1 MNTQDK
7 FIIYQTKSI
16 FMKLLIIA
24 LFVGAVIALGSIAP
38 TFGSAQLEATL
49 EDATGNALAKMTY
62 QRTIWIDYSDGGN
75 LENILAGKNVT
86 VIFSVDS
93 SAMGMKELIQKI
105 NSSIASNDS
114 DAYVSDMS
122 LDYVALMTGRD
133 DKMSIDYKIILRP
146 IIENFVIRD
155 YTGTS
160 PALLD
165 VDWRGFGA
173 SGPVE
178 IHTPDHGIIE
188 INLPI
193 SLFDKYTPEIAMQ
206 LKSSDAGELLTKS
219 IMNADGIRDQPIGNW
234 HFLFDPTGIGVDAK
248 QYGFETGTVISSFTM
263 GESSIREGLI
273 REQIHQS
280 VFDSDKQYLVTSF
293 ESSGNASIDIIGFAN
308 RDVLGTSEIF
318 GVTPNAPEGYA
329 TTSAGEFPAFILY
342 GMAGM
347 AAVGGAAIMIIS
359 QRKLKKEGKNLKQT
373 GIDPT
378 QLTGYQTSAGSG
390 GYQTIRGEAQVTGL
404 EDYNQ
409 HRSYYDGEK
418 PQVEEKS
425 EDKPSSKRGALPKGF
440 KPKK

>member
-1 MNTQDK
+1 
-7 FIIYQTKSI
+7 
-16 FMKLLIIA
+16 MKLLIIT
-24 LFVGAVIALGSIAP
+24 LFVATVIALGSIAP

-49 EDATGNALAKMTY
+49 EDATGKALAKMTY

-86 VIFSVDS
+86 VVFSVDS

-133 DKMSIDYKIILRP
+133 DKMSIDYKIVLRP
-146 IIENFVIRD
+146 TIENFVIRD

-219 IMNADGIRDQPIGNW
+219 IMNANGIRDQPIGNW
-234 HFLFDPTGIGVDAK
+234 HFLFDPTGIGADAA
-248 QYGFETGTVISSFTM
+248 QYGFQTGSVISSFTM
-263 GESSIREGLI
+263 GESSLREGLI
-273 REQIHQS
+273 REQIHQAT
-280 VFDSDKQYLVTSF
+280 FASDKVYLVTSF

-308 RDVLGTSEIF
+308 RDTLGTSEIF

-347 AAVGGAAIMIIS
+347 AGLGGVAMMFMS
-359 QRKLKKEGKNLKQT
+359 WRKLSKEKGHYQQT
-373 GIDPT
+373 GIDPS
-378 QLTGYQTSAGSG
+378 QLTGVQTSASSG
-390 GYQTIRGEAQVTGL
+390 GYQTVRGEAQVKGL

-409 HRSYYDGEK
+409 HRSYYEEEK
-418 PQVEEKS
+418 PQVEEKT
-425 EDKPSSKRGALPKGF
+425 EDKQSSKGGAMPKGF